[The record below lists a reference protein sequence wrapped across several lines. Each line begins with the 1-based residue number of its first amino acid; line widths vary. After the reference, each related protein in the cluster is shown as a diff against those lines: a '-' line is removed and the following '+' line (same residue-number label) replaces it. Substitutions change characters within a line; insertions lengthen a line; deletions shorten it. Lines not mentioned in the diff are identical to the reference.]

1 MGYRYDK
8 NMTLEESEQQAEVAQ
23 NQFSIAEKQK
33 MIKELE
39 KREGPGAIKQYKNRG
54 TKSGINWASLKFRIK

>member
-1 MGYRYDK
+1 MGYKYRTD
-8 NMTLEESEQQAEVAQ
+8 MTLEESEQQAEVAQ

-39 KREGPGAIKQYKNRG
+39 KREGAGAAKKFSSNG
-54 TKSGINWASLKFRIK
+54 KKSGINWDRLKFRL